1 MCVLCVSVCECSHVC
16 VLCLCVNAAMCVLCL
31 CVNAA
36 MCVLCVSVCECS
48 TLVKLHKKQKVFLLI
63 FIVTDHIKGT
73 LSTTHPNIKHL
84 GFINRHMS
92 VHSNESHPGMGTV
105 QWKNF

>member
-1 MCVLCVSVCECSHVC
+1 MQPCVCCVCLCVNAAMCVLCVSVCECSHV
-16 VLCLCVNAAMCVLCL
+16 
-31 CVNAA
+31 
-36 MCVLCVSVCECS
+36 CVLCVSVCECS

-105 QWKNF
+105 QRKNF